1 MQKLLGDKLY
11 VFDLTPYEITQQTE
25 DASVIYVQNECID
38 GYKELNVSLADKI
51 EGFNQFVLCITDPW
65 KEGVEPAP
73 GYTLTISGNSIHDN
87 IDVYFDN
94 VQQPVNMTY
103 ENVEADTVIKIVP
116 TQDVSRYELIEGATW
131 DSEAQ
136 AWLATMSDEDLTIE
150 INYTPVYTITLNG
163 TNLTNDNVTIK
174 INNEAVELAGSY
186 EVPASVWFEIYPT
199 FGPSN
204 YSLSSSPSI
213 EWSDDEP
220 VHWYTKDQ
228 DVTINLAYT
237 APKQDPEL
245 AWSANS
251 ATVNMVSPE
260 GVPTL
265 TNPHNVDVTYSSSD
279 TDVAYFTPENGD
291 IPLLAGNGNATI
303 SAIFAGNETYNAS
316 TVSYDL
322 TVEGGSGESG
332 SSDDQ

>member
-73 GYTLTISGNSIHDN
+73 VQTVVLTAPYDLSIFDEAANGWVVMTQDSEDPTLEKGDVEYGKTYSVEQRSGIGASAT
-87 IDVYFDN
+87 
-94 VQQPVNMTY
+94 VNMDPNYLTG
-103 ENVEADTVIKIVP
+103 EQGIV
-116 TQDVSRYELIEGATW
+116 GAAFTIPN
-131 DSEAQ
+131 DGT
-136 AWLATMSDEDLTIE
+136 AT
-150 INYTPVYTITLNG
+150 NCTITL
-163 TNLTNDNVTIK
+163 T
-174 INNEAVELAGSY
+174 
-186 EVPASVWFEIYPT
+186 
-199 FGPSN
+199 
-204 YSLSSSPSI
+204 
-213 EWSDDEP
+213 
-220 VHWYTKDQ
+220 
-228 DVTINLAYT
+228 
-237 APKQDPEL
+237 PKQDPEL